1 MMVSNRLAAV
11 LTATATGL
19 ISVVTLAAATATAP
33 AAGATTAGAT
43 TSRATAGRGTAPAAA
58 FRAIR
63 HPLWAATFHGPPGG
77 KSQALAE
84 AVSPDGA
91 RLFVT
96 GSLGITAISPSKRWA
111 TISYGTAAG
120 RRHWLQYYQGT
131 DTSSDS
137 TAAPVAVAVS
147 PDGSTVFVTGYVTNT
162 GGVRAEATVAYD
174 TATGARRWVAQHIPV
189 VRLTDVSPVA
199 VAVSP
204 DGSRVFV
211 LSNDYTAQA
220 YDTATGNLVWSAIA
234 TGLHGIS
241 FVYAGA
247 MSPDGSRL
255 FLTGSGFTPA
265 NRKEFQTAALDAAT
279 GATLWVQHYIKPHQ
293 SFEANALAL
302 AVAVSPDGAM
312 VYVAGQVP
320 GTTGGDVM
328 LGDDAATGTL
338 RWARF
343 PSLVPVTEAVNPDGS
358 SVFLGGTTEAGL
370 HNEVFDTQAREAD
383 TGALRW
389 THPQTSRP
397 PTGSSRTALR
407 GMAVSPDG
415 SRLVITGRVDLN
427 GVTQAMTIAYNPAN
441 GRLLWSAGFALS
453 NQGVEG
459 TTPAAVVISPDSSR
473 VFITGLGTPAVGN
486 WTFVTV
492 AYRA

>member
-1 MMVSNRLAAV
+1 MLTFNRLAVV
-11 LTATATGL
+11 LAATGVMSL
-19 ISVVTLAAATATAP
+19 VTVPTAAAR
-33 AAGATTAGAT
+33 AAGATAGRTTAGGTVAGGT
-43 TSRATAGRGTAPAAA
+43 AATAARG
-58 FRAIR
+58 IR
-63 HPLWAATFHGPPGG
+63 HPLWVAAFHGPPGG

-96 GSLGITAISPSKRWA
+96 GSLGLTAISPSKRWA

-241 FVYAGA
+241 FVFAGA

-265 NRKEFQTAALDAAT
+265 NREEFQTAALDAAT

-293 SFEANALAL
+293 PFGALALAL
-302 AVAVSPDGAM
+302 AVAVSPDGSM

-320 GTTGGDVM
+320 FSGLV
-328 LGDDAATGTL
+328 LGDDAATGAL

-343 PSLVPVTEAVNPDGS
+343 PSLAAATEAVSPNGS
-358 SVFLGGTTEAGL
+358 SVFFGGPPPPSSG
-370 HNEVFDTQAREAD
+370 VFVTQAREPD
-383 TGALRW
+383 TGTLLW

-397 PTGSSRTALR
+397 STVSSRTTLR
-407 GMAVSPDG
+407 AMAVSPDG
-415 SRLVITGRVDLN
+415 SRLVVTGRVLN

-459 TTPAAVVISPDSSR
+459 TTPAAVVVSPDSSR
-473 VFITGLGTPAVGN
+473 VFVTGLGTPAVGN
-486 WTFVTV
+486 WNFVTV

>member
-1 MMVSNRLAAV
+1 MVFNRLAVV
-11 LTATATGL
+11 L
-19 ISVVTLAAATATAP
+19 AATAAGFTSLVMLPPAAAP
-33 AAGATTAGAT
+33 AAGATADRTTAGG
-43 TSRATAGRGTAPAAA
+43 ATAGGTTATASRG
-58 FRAIR
+58 IR

-189 VRLTDVSPVA
+189 VRQTGVSPVA

-241 FVYAGA
+241 FAFAGA

-255 FLTGSGFTPA
+255 FVTGSGFTPA
-265 NRKEFQTAALDAAT
+265 SREEFQTAALDAAT
-279 GATLWVQHYIKPHQ
+279 GATLWVQHYIKPHE
-293 SFEANALAL
+293 SFEAEALAL
-302 AVAVSPDGAM
+302 AVVVSPDGSM
-312 VYVAGQVP
+312 VYVAGQML
-320 GTTGGDVM
+320 GRGSDVV
-328 LGDDAATGTL
+328 LGDDAATGAL
-338 RWARF
+338 QWARF
-343 PSLVPVTEAVNPDGS
+343 PSLAAGIEAVSPDGS
-358 SVFLGGTTEAGL
+358 AVFVGGPTGP
-370 HNEVFDTQAREAD
+370 VFGVPFITQAREPD
-383 TGALRW
+383 TGALLW

-397 PTGSSRTALR
+397 STVTSRTALR

-415 SRLVITGRVDLN
+415 SRLVVTGRVLN
-427 GVTQAMTIAYNPAN
+427 GVTQATTIAYNPAN

-453 NQGVEG
+453 NQGFEG
-459 TTPAAVVISPDSSR
+459 TTPNAVVVSPDSSR
-473 VFITGLGTPAVGN
+473 VFVTGLGTPAVGN
-486 WTFVTV
+486 WNFVTV